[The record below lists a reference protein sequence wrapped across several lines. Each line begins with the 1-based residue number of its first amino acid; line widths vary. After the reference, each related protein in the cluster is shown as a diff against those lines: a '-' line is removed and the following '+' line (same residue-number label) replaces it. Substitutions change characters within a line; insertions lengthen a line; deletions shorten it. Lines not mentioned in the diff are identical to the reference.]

1 VHCSVNMYGVTLCRL
16 SVAHPM
22 DEHVF
27 VTASQSLG
35 GSISYLPFFLLTM
48 VEWNV
53 AFAGRSH
60 HIVTTRLPDMSHDDT
75 RTREH
80 SSIQPLA
87 TRPSFPP
94 SRRPLNWI
102 MPSVVVRLA
111 ILFRMLPTDLSLWI
125 QSPAMASAV
134 VSPVYTLDHVREAV
148 AIRQLVAPH
157 RFVEAYHGRHIHMP
171 VLLLSC
177 LEPLVEAVSSE
188 YWQHV
193 IFGFLL
199 LLVDFFIART
209 LEKLAKGL
217 LQRAKD
223 DIWEESLQR
232 RMPQVILPKL
242 SHIFPIS
249 TESIMPSS
257 SESQEKTNIESE
269 PLFHMDDLPFMVA
282 QLYFMSPVTALSSGV
297 FDCVQNFRTLLV
309 LFAILQACQKSGSA
323 VATAVSL
330 AAATYIDIHS
340 VVFLVPAAI
349 FLYEKKGQ
357 RSTSA
362 LVVLFVVCSV
372 CLQGL
377 SFLLVGPR
385 DYLSIVLT
393 THGHVFQ
400 LTGVAPSLSVLWY
413 FAMEVFQ
420 RFTLY
425 FTILLGGLPYLLV
438 APATIRLYRYPIE
451 LVRTCTYALFRGF
464 SIPSSFLDSSN
475 LP

>member
-1 VHCSVNMYGVTLCRL
+1 
-16 SVAHPM
+16 
-22 DEHVF
+22 
-27 VTASQSLG
+27 
-35 GSISYLPFFLLTM
+35 
-48 VEWNV
+48 
-53 AFAGRSH
+53 
-60 HIVTTRLPDMSHDDT
+60 MSHDDPQI
-75 RTREH
+75 RGDNAVLPAAAR
-80 SSIQPLA
+80 SSFSTSP
-87 TRPSFPP
+87 RS
-94 SRRPLNWI
+94 LNWI
-102 MPSVVVRLA
+102 TISVVVRLA

-125 QSPAMASAV
+125 ESRALASAII
-134 VSPVYTLDHVREAV
+134 SPVFTLDHVREAA
-148 AIRQLVAPH
+148 AIRQLVEPH
-157 RFVEAYHGRHIHMP
+157 RFVDAYHGRQIHMP

-193 IFGFLL
+193 IFGFFLL
-199 LLVDFFIART
+199 LADFLIAQT
-209 LEKLAKGL
+209 LAKLAKGL

-223 DIWEESLQR
+223 DLWEETLQR

-242 SHIFPIS
+242 SHIFPIW
-249 TESIMPSS
+249 TEPIMPSI
-257 SESQEKTNIESE
+257 SEGDSQEKVETESE
-269 PLFHMDDLPFMVA
+269 PLFHMNDLAFMVA

-297 FDCVQNFRTLLV
+297 FGCVQNVRTLLV
-309 LFAILQACQKSGSA
+309 LFAILQACQKSGSTI
-323 VATAVSL
+323 VTAFSL

-357 RSTSA
+357 RSTSG
-362 LVVLFVVCSV
+362 LVVLFVIFSG

-400 LTGVAPSLSVLWY
+400 LAGVAPSLSVLWY

-451 LVRTCTYALFRGF
+451 LVRTVPAR
-464 SIPSSFLDSSN
+464 IVSSL
-475 LP
+475 

>member
-1 VHCSVNMYGVTLCRL
+1 
-16 SVAHPM
+16 
-22 DEHVF
+22 
-27 VTASQSLG
+27 
-35 GSISYLPFFLLTM
+35 
-48 VEWNV
+48 
-53 AFAGRSH
+53 
-60 HIVTTRLPDMSHDDT
+60 MSHDDPP
-75 RTREH
+75 TREH
-80 SSIQPLA
+80 KSVPTVA
-87 TRPSFPP
+87 ARPSQH
-94 SRRPLNWI
+94 PLTWI
-102 MPSVVVRLA
+102 IPSVVVRLA
-111 ILFRMLPTDLSLWI
+111 IMFRMLPTDLSLWI
-125 QSPAMASAV
+125 QSPALASAI

-199 LLVDFFIART
+199 LLVDFLIAHI
-209 LEKLAKGL
+209 LEKLAKAL

-223 DIWEESLQR
+223 DLWEESLQR
-232 RMPQVILPKL
+232 RMPHVILPKL
-242 SHIFPIS
+242 SHIFPIW
-249 TESIMPSS
+249 TEPIMPSS
-257 SESQEKTNIESE
+257 SDSPKESNIKSE

-297 FDCVQNFRTLLV
+297 FDCVQNVRTLLV
-309 LFAILQACQKSGSA
+309 FFAMLQACQKSGSA
-323 VATAVSL
+323 VATAFSL

-340 VVFLVPAAI
+340 VVFLVPAAL

-357 RSTSA
+357 RSASA
-362 LVVLFVVCSV
+362 LVVLFIVLSG
-372 CLQGL
+372 CLLGL

-400 LTGVAPSLSVLWY
+400 LVGIAPSLSVLWY
-413 FAMEVFQ
+413 FAMESFQ

-438 APATIRLYRYPIE
+438 APATIRLNRYPIE
-451 LVRTCTYALFRGF
+451 LVRMACTHSFESAVSSLPTSVLFGF
-464 SIPSSFLDSSN
+464 F
-475 LP
+475 

>member
-1 VHCSVNMYGVTLCRL
+1 MT
-16 SVAHPM
+16 
-22 DEHVF
+22 
-27 VTASQSLG
+27 
-35 GSISYLPFFLLTM
+35 
-48 VEWNV
+48 
-53 AFAGRSH
+53 
-60 HIVTTRLPDMSHDDT
+60 HDDP

-80 SSIQPLA
+80 NSVPPVA
-87 TRPSFPP
+87 TGSYFSTSHRS
-94 SRRPLNWI
+94 LNWI
-102 MPSVVVRLA
+102 IISVVVRLA

-125 QSPAMASAV
+125 QSPALASAV

-148 AIRQLVAPH
+148 AIRQLVEPH
-157 RFVEAYHGRHIHMP
+157 RFVEAYTGRQIHIP

-193 IFGFLL
+193 IFGFIL
-199 LLVDFFIART
+199 LLVDFRIART
-209 LEKLAKGL
+209 LEKLAKAL

-223 DIWEESLQR
+223 DRWEESLQR

-242 SHIFPIS
+242 SHIFPIW
-249 TESIMPSS
+249 TEPIMLSS
-257 SESQEKTNIESE
+257 SESQEKVDIESK

-282 QLYFMSPVTALSSGV
+282 QLYFVSPVTALSSGV
-297 FDCVQNFRTLLV
+297 FDCVQNVRTLLV
-309 LFAILQACQKSGSA
+309 LFAILQACRKSGSA
-323 VATAVSL
+323 VATAFSL

-357 RSTSA
+357 CSTNA
-362 LVVLFVVCSV
+362 LVVLFVVFSV

-385 DYLSIVLT
+385 DYISIVLT

-400 LTGVAPSLSVLWY
+400 LAGVAPSLSVLWY

-438 APATIRLYRYPIE
+438 APATIRLYCYPIE
-451 LVRTCTYALFRGF
+451 LVRTCTN
-464 SIPSSFLDSSN
+464 SFESVVSQRPFWIL
-475 LP
+475 LTYY